1 MFPILVLFGA
11 LAGGLFAFPEPAE
24 LAVVNAS
31 IYTVNPKQPKAKA
44 MAVRAGRI
52 VAVGDTVA
60 EYIGPRTQVI
70 DAKGAAVIPGLI
82 DSHVHMANFGFMVE
96 TFDLRN
102 VKSVA
107 EVAAI
112 VSKRA
117 AGLPKGAWVQGRSWD
132 QTNWGGEFPDYKSL
146 TAAAPEHPVYLTRV
160 DGHAAWVNKRALEL
174 AGITKSTPDPMGG
187 KIVRDAQGEATG
199 ILIDRAQGL
208 VGAKIPTAS
217 DEQIRQ
223 RLRAAAVEC
232 AKLGMTS
239 VHDAGV
245 SAQVIRAYKQLVA
258 EGLLTV
264 RVNAMIGGDGPL
276 WQEYLK
282 KGPEIGPYL
291 TVRTIKL
298 VADGAMGSRGAA
310 FWQPYTDDPENT
322 GLLILNQATIEKV
335 SREAVAKG
343 FQVATHAIGDRA
355 NRVALDAYGVVLG
368 DNNDKRF
375 RIEHAQAVSLPD
387 FEKFRRFGVIA
398 SMQTSHATSDMR
410 WAAKRMGPDRLM
422 GAYAWRRMLQ
432 TGVKFANGSDFPVEE
447 PNPFYGFFAAVARQD
462 QQGLPKGGWMPEQK
476 LTREE
481 TLHSFTL
488 GGAYA
493 AFEEKDKGSLEVG
506 KLADFVV
513 LASDVMTVP
522 ELEIPKVGVRMTFV
536 GGKTVYGVQ

>member
-1 MFPILVLFGA
+1 MIPILMLFFGV
-11 LAGGLFAFPEPAE
+11 AGGLFAAAEIAE
-24 LAVVNAS
+24 LVIVNAN
-31 IYTVNPKQPKAKA
+31 IYTVNPLQPKAKA
-44 MAVRAGRI
+44 LAVRGGKI
-52 VAVGDTVA
+52 IAVGETVA
-60 EYIGPRTQVI
+60 EYVGPQTRVL
-70 DAKGAAVIPGLI
+70 DLGGATVIPGLI

-96 TFDLRN
+96 TFDLRSIN
-102 VKSVA
+102 SVA

-112 VSKRA
+112 VARRA
-117 AGLPKGAWVQGRSWD
+117 ATLPAGSWVQGRAWD
-132 QTNWGGEFPDYKSL
+132 QTNWGGAFPDQSAL
-146 TAAAPEHPVYLTRV
+146 TKAAPEHPVYLTRV
-160 DGHAAWVNKRALEL
+160 DGHAAWVNKKALAL
-174 AGITKSTPDPMGG
+174 AGITKATPDPMGG
-187 KIVRDAQGEATG
+187 KIIRDALGEPTG

-208 VGAKIPTAS
+208 VGSKIPTAS

-245 SAQVIRAYKQLVA
+245 SAHVIRAYRQLIA
-258 EGLLTV
+258 EKKLPV
-264 RVNAMIGGDGPL
+264 RVNAMIGGEGAL
-276 WQEYLK
+276 WQQYLQS
-282 KGPEIGPYL
+282 GPEIGEYL

-310 FWQPYTDDPENT
+310 FWQPYTDDPENS
-322 GLLILNQATIEKV
+322 GLLILPQATIEKV

-343 FQVATHAIGDRA
+343 FQGATHAIGDRA
-355 NRVALDAYGVVLG
+355 NRVALEAYGVVLG
-368 DNNDKRF
+368 EHNDKRF

-422 GAYAWRRMLQ
+422 GAYAWRRFWN

-462 QQGLPKGGWMPEQK
+462 HQGFPAGGWMPDQK
-476 LTREE
+476 MTRAE

-493 AFEEKDKGSLEVG
+493 AFEEKSKGSLEVG
-506 KLADFVV
+506 KIADFLV
-513 LASDVMTVP
+513 LGSDVMTVP
-522 ELEIPKVGVRMTFV
+522 ELEIPKVKVRMTFL
-536 GGKTVYGVQ
+536 GGQTVYGVQ

>member
-44 MAVRAGRI
+44 MAVRGGRI

-60 EYIGPRTQVI
+60 EYIGPRTQVV

-112 VSKRA
+112 VTKRA
-117 AGLPKGAWVQGRSWD
+117 AGLPKGAWVQGRAWD

-146 TAAAPEHPVYLTRV
+146 TAAAPDHPVYLTRV

-282 KGPEIGPYL
+282 KGPEIGEYL

-368 DNNDKRF
+368 ENNDKRF